1 MLELISVRVAW
12 LGLGLVCAPA
22 VMVAEV
28 PVNLSTAKKAVLR
41 YVDSGQYSKD
51 LAVTADEASNWIAA
65 RAARLMDGEKLA
77 VVLDIDETVLTNLP
91 HMREMDFG
99 YLPKMWDEWVEEGE
113 ASAIEE
119 VLKVS
124 DIALWYRV
132 TVFFITGLYE
142 SDRSGTVM
150 NLAAM
155 KMGEYEQLI
164 CKPVGYT
171 GTSGDYK
178 TVARKQLEAE
188 GWKIIA
194 NVGDQQ
200 SDLQGGFSE
209 KTFKLVNPF
218 YLID

>member
-1 MLELISVRVAW
+1 MLKMKLTRVAW
-12 LGLGLVCAPA
+12 LGLGLVCVQS

-41 YVDSGQYSKD
+41 YVDSGEY
-51 LAVTADEASNWIAA
+51 TANLKTTAAEASEWIAA
-65 RAARLMDGEKLA
+65 RAARRVKGDNLA
-77 VVLDIDETVLTNLP
+77 VVMDIDETVLTNLP

-99 YLPKMWDEWVEEGE
+99 YLPKSWDQWVEEGT
-113 ASAIEE
+113 APAIEAVRAVYE
-119 VLKVS
+119 T
-124 DIALWYRV
+124 ALRYKV
-132 TVFFITGLYE
+132 TVFFITGRME
-142 SDRSGTVM
+142 SDRPGTVK